1 MTYIIKSY
9 SEDFLEK
16 QVEIGSSILENWP
29 GTGQTDVEGLKQRY
43 AMDDF
48 DPETKFYAFKDDEM
62 VGFLTATI
70 KANKEGEDILRANM
84 EFPIVLEGNEEAE
97 NILMEQAI
105 SVLKAK
111 GVGRV
116 QSRGSV
122 LWGKTNEYVKSY
134 EYTQKRVVSR
144 SGEIEISTI
153 DPATREL
160 TVEDYNEEKHLNMVR
175 KMYLEKMKMP
185 EEQLDR
191 QLEYIKGNPDAIISW
206 NLYIENNEVVGN
218 SIVTKNGEK
227 EGAFANIAAYGSNS
241 KLIRKNIF
249 SKNIEVGKSKG
260 LEKLS
265 VFLAGEAL
273 ELQQD
278 YEDLKI
284 QFNPDIILYHK
295 NI

>member
-1 MTYIIKSY
+1 M
-9 SEDFLEK
+9 EK

-122 LWGKTNEYVKSY
+122 LWGKTNEYVKAY
-134 EYTQKRVVSR
+134 EYTQKHQLTPLVAHHICKRDFPFGWIDVIINGRNNMPLILLVVVVAVHVQSLVLNR
-144 SGEIEISTI
+144 I
-153 DPATREL
+153 L
-160 TVEDYNEEKHLNMVR
+160 TK
-175 KMYLEKMKMP
+175 
-185 EEQLDR
+185 
-191 QLEYIKGNPDAIISW
+191 
-206 NLYIENNEVVGN
+206 
-218 SIVTKNGEK
+218 
-227 EGAFANIAAYGSNS
+227 
-241 KLIRKNIF
+241 
-249 SKNIEVGKSKG
+249 
-260 LEKLS
+260 
-265 VFLAGEAL
+265 
-273 ELQQD
+273 
-278 YEDLKI
+278 
-284 QFNPDIILYHK
+284 
-295 NI
+295 